1 MTESLEMRQHVKACS
16 EKVSRALNLS
26 AMSELPML
34 GEASMDAWRTD
45 RAVYLWGNGGSV
57 GSAIHLA
64 NDFLLA
70 ASRRTAGGAEG
81 GKLLGAGG
89 GDFLMFI
96 APPERHDNI
105 RSALLP
111 LREVPFRFA
120 AAGSGIIFVH

>member
-1 MTESLEMRQHVKACS
+1 MTESLEMREHVKACS

-64 NDFLLA
+64 NDFLLG
-70 ASRRTAGGAEG
+70 ASRRPAGAEG

-89 GDFLMFI
+89 GGFLMFI
-96 APPERHDNI
+96 APPERHDSI
-105 RSALLP
+105 RGALHP
-111 LREVPFRFA
+111 LREIPFRFA
-120 AAGSGIIFVH
+120 AAGSSIIFVH